1 MFESTLKIPLNFSF
15 SSHLLL
21 IENTWLNLIILI
33 ILSSVTHSYFK
44 RHEPTFSSYISLL
57 GISLSILT
65 LLFKSFFIA
74 FKIVCFLNLLIGIQ
88 ILSYRL
94 LWHELRNIPGPK
106 FAALTQFWLL
116 REAYLGRTRFTMKEV
131 GEKYGDWVRI
141 GPNELY
147 TVSLNALWIIMG
159 PKGWSKGSS
168 YDSGITKDKQGGDS
182 VLTLKTLSDHATR
195 RRIWD
200 KAFTPKAIH
209 SYLPAIEARIDQLL
223 AVLDRHALN
232 EIPVDLCLQL
242 GYFVYDF
249 MTDMAFGDGT
259 NLLINQDDEH
269 KILNHMGRVV
279 QQVGILRN
287 VPWLTSLVNQLP
299 NQKIKQQDRFREFTK
314 SMFLRRYKKGLATEV
329 DVFHYLLGEDS
340 ETGTKL
346 SFSELVADSTLVIIA
361 GADTTRTV
369 MVALFLYLLR
379 SPKQMKTLQNE
390 LSNASDLSPSSLSKI
405 AYLDGCI
412 KEALRLQPPSPANIQ
427 RITPDEG
434 VMIDGIFIPGGTKV
448 RMSNWAMQRD
458 SRYFECPNS
467 FWPERWIGTPSI
479 AKPHNPKAF
488 FPFMIGPGTCVAKNL
503 AMMEMRLVIAHILI
517 NYDLQFAPGFDDL
530 EFERSWTDAYL
541 LLIESPFMVKLK
553 SKTV

>member
-1 MFESTLKIPLNFSF
+1 MLETIWKTPFSLTF
-15 SSHLLL
+15 LYHLS
-21 IENTWLNLIILI
+21 IGNTWSNLIVLVT
-33 ILSSVTHSYFK
+33 LSSVTHAFLR
-44 RHEPTFSSYISLL
+44 RHEPTFSSYIYTLGFSLAIL
-57 GISLSILT
+57 SLIL
-65 LLFKSFFIA
+65 KSFFIA
-74 FKIVCFLNLLIGIQ
+74 FKMISFLNLSLGIQ
-88 ILSYRL
+88 ILLYRL
-94 LWHELRNIPGPK
+94 LWHDLRKFPGPK
-106 FAALTQFWLL
+106 LAAMSQFWLL

-131 GEKYGDWVRI
+131 GDEYGDWVRI

-147 TVSLNALWIIMG
+147 TVSLNALWTIMG
-159 PKGWSKGSS
+159 PKGWSKGVS

-182 VLTLKTLSDHATR
+182 VLTLKTLAEHATR

-209 SYLPAIEARIDQLL
+209 SYSPAIEARMDQLL
-223 AVLDRHALN
+223 GVLDRHALN
-232 EIPVDLCLQL
+232 ETPVDICLQL

-259 NLLINQDDEH
+259 SLLINQDDEH
-269 KILNHMGRVV
+269 GILSHMGRVV

-299 NQKIKQQDRFREFTK
+299 NQKIKQQNQFREFTK
-314 SMFLRRYKKGLATEV
+314 SMFLRRYKEGLATEV

-379 SPKQMKTLQNE
+379 SPKQMKTLQSE
-390 LSNASDLSPSSLSKI
+390 LSKATDLSPTSLSKI
-405 AYLDGCI
+405 VYLDACI
-412 KEALRLQPPSPANIQ
+412 KEAMRLQPPSPANIQ

-434 VMIDGIFIPGGTKV
+434 IMIDGHFIPGGTKV

-458 SRYFECPNS
+458 SRYFELPEV

-479 AKPHNPKAF
+479 ANPHNPKAF

-503 AMMEMRLVIAHILI
+503 AMMEMRLVVAHILL
-517 NYDLQFAPGFDDL
+517 NYDLEFAPGFDHL
-530 EFERSWTDAYL
+530 EFEKSWTDAYL
-541 LLIESPFMVKLK
+541 LLIESPFMIKLK
-553 SKTV
+553 SRNA

>member
-1 MFESTLKIPLNFSF
+1 MLEPILKSPFNLSF
-15 SSHLLL
+15 SYNIL
-21 IENTWLNLIILI
+21 IENTWLHLIILVT
-33 ILSSVTHSYFK
+33 LSSHAVLR
-44 RHEPTFSSYISLL
+44 RHEPTFSSYIYTL
-57 GISLSILT
+57 GISLTILT
-65 LLFKSFFIA
+65 LIFKSFLIA
-74 FKIVCFLNLLIGIQ
+74 FELISFLNLLLGIQ
-88 ILSYRL
+88 ILLYRQF
-94 LWHELRNIPGPK
+94 WHDLKNFPGPK
-106 FAALTQFWLL
+106 LAAISQFWLL

-131 GEKYGDWVRI
+131 GDQYGDWVRI

-147 TVSLNALWIIMG
+147 TVSLNALWTIMG
-159 PKGWSKGSS
+159 PKGWSKGVS

-182 VLTLKTLSDHATR
+182 VLTLKTLPDHATR

-209 SYLPAIEARIDQLL
+209 SYLPAIEARMDQLL
-223 AVLDRHALN
+223 GVLDQHALD
-232 EIPVDLCLQL
+232 ETPVDLCLQL

-259 NLLINQDDEH
+259 SLLINQHDEH
-269 KILNHMGRVV
+269 GILSHMGRVV

-299 NQKIKQQDRFREFTK
+299 NQKIKQQDQFREFTK
-314 SMFLRRYKKGLATEV
+314 SMFLRRYKQGLATEL

-379 SPKQMKTLQNE
+379 SPKHMERLQGE
-390 LSNASDLSPSSLSKI
+390 LSKATDLSSTSLSKI
-405 AYLDGCI
+405 SYLDACI
-412 KEALRLQPPSPANIQ
+412 KEAMRLQPPSPANIQ

-434 VMIDGIFIPGGTKV
+434 MMIDGIFIPGGTKV

-458 SRYFECPNS
+458 SRYFESPES
-467 FWPERWIGTPSI
+467 FWPERWIETPSI
-479 AKPHNPKAF
+479 ANPHNPKAF

-503 AMMEMRLVIAHILI
+503 AMVEMRLVIAHILI
-517 NYDLQFAPGFDDL
+517 NYNLEFAPGFDDIG
-530 EFERSWTDAYL
+530 FEKSWTDAYL
-541 LLIESPFMVKLK
+541 LLIESPFLIKLK
-553 SKTV
+553 SKNV